1 MAKLYSEE
9 SMKDYCDILLDN
21 GNFKGIA
28 VPRPE
33 LCKSLDII
41 YFINH
46 MHNKKFFDLVL
57 DRLNPDTPL
66 EVTIEMI
73 GIIAALG
80 RLFHRRFAHLYLPL
94 LTDRITK
101 YLLNSSEA
109 NIRSFTKEKLD
120 MVFVSLDEF
129 NCRINGPIGKR
140 QHRFYLQPQLAKLFI
155 ESPFLERKLNSLS
168 IISELI
174 KTARHEEYLND
185 EIRKLQ
191 LWIEEN
197 KIIDK
202 LYQEGAHSELISRSS
217 DVLRLYLDGQPPVST
232 LDPLLE
238 LN

>member
-1 MAKLYSEE
+1 
-9 SMKDYCDILLDN
+9 
-21 GNFKGIA
+21 
-28 VPRPE
+28 
-33 LCKSLDII
+33 
-41 YFINH
+41 
-46 MHNKKFFDLVL
+46 
-57 DRLNPDTPL
+57 
-66 EVTIEMI
+66 
-73 GIIAALG
+73 
-80 RLFHRRFAHLYLPL
+80 
-94 LTDRITK
+94 
-101 YLLNSSEA
+101 
-109 NIRSFTKEKLD
+109 